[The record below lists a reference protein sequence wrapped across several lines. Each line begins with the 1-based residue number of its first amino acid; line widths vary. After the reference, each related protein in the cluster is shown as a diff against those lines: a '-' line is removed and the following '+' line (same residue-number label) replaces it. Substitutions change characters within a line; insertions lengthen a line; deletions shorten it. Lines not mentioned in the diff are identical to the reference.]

1 MAIQKFNDRVRV
13 RVKNDSDVW
22 IILSHEKIQKGA
34 TIKITGK
41 VKCRNEQTGEV
52 KFFNEKN
59 CELA

>member
-13 RVKNDSDVW
+13 RVKNDPEVW
-22 IILSHEKIQKGA
+22 VILAHEKIPKGA
-34 TIKITGK
+34 SVKITGK
-41 VKCRNEQTGEV
+41 VKCRNEETGDI